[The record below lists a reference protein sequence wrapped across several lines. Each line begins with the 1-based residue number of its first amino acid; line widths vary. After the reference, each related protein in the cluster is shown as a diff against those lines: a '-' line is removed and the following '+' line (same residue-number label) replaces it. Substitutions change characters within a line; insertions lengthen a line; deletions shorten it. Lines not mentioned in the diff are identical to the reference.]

1 MPASPLP
8 EAAAVSSP
16 LPHRQFS
23 PHPTSIS
30 RQSLGNPFHSRK
42 ARSAFLAVAC
52 SLGLLTACTAP
63 ADDSAHSSQNTTTG
77 TADSTFKP
85 AESSATRTISHA
97 MGSTELG
104 EEITTV
110 AALDRTVLDPAI
122 ALGLHVVGFT
132 ELQGDSGIPAYF
144 GDDGEKYAGD
154 AVSVGELSDPSL
166 EKVAALKPDAI
177 LSSKVRHEDLYERMS
192 SIAPT
197 VFSDSGGHG
206 WKDSLR
212 LVGEVADK
220 SEKADELI
228 TDYEERAARIGDRV
242 REKLGKNPSVT
253 SVRFVDGPTR
263 IYKDD
268 SYIGVIFADL
278 GFARNDASTGTGF
291 STEISAEEIAKADAD
306 YIFTSAYGDND
317 GEAAKTQEEFQR
329 NPLWNQLKGEIHD
342 VDDTIWMSAV
352 GIYGANEVLDDIAEY
367 FEVDAD

>member
-1 MPASPLP
+1 M
-8 EAAAVSSP
+8 
-16 LPHRQFS
+16 
-23 PHPTSIS
+23 
-30 RQSLGNPFHSRK
+30 
-42 ARSAFLAVAC
+42 
-52 SLGLLTACTAP
+52 
-63 ADDSAHSSQNTTTG
+63 
-77 TADSTFKP
+77 
-85 AESSATRTISHA
+85 
-97 MGSTELG
+97 
-104 EEITTV
+104 
-110 AALDRTVLDPAI
+110 
-122 ALGLHVVGFT
+122 
-132 ELQGDSGIPAYF
+132 
-144 GDDGEKYAGD
+144 
-154 AVSVGELSDPSL
+154 
-166 EKVAALKPDAI
+166 
-177 LSSKVRHEDLYERMS
+177 
-192 SIAPT
+192 
-197 VFSDSGGHG
+197 
-206 WKDSLR
+206 R
-212 LVGEVADK
+212 LVGEVANK

-329 NPLWNQLKGEIHD
+329 NPLWNQLQGEIHD